1 MMIFLTIIHVIV
13 CVALAG
19 IVLLQH
25 GKGADMGAAFGGSSQ
40 TVFGSAGATT
50 FLGKL
55 TAGAAIVFMLTSLG
69 LTYLASHRY
78 KSTVMKDA
86 PAPAARPATPAPA
99 PMPVP
104 AAPAA
109 PAAK

>member
-1 MMIFLTIIHVIV
+1 MIIFLTTVHVIV
-13 CVALAG
+13 CFALGG

-78 KSTVMKDA
+78 KATIMKDA
-86 PAPAARPATPAPA
+86 PARTAAPTQPA
-99 PMPVP
+99 PMPP
-104 AAPAA
+104 TAPAA
-109 PAAK
+109 PATK